1 MKKIKA
7 NITSYI
13 NVRVKHLKRAEAFRA
28 TVSLIL
34 SMLFLLLLIILK
46 IALHRLKGYI
56 INNMSRFRH
65 NKRYN

>member
-28 TVSLIL
+28 TLSLIL
-34 SMLFLLLLIILK
+34 SMLF
-46 IALHRLKGYI
+46 YC
-56 INNMSRFRH
+56 F
-65 NKRYN
+65 